1 MHPGG
6 DAQGALPLDPARG
19 IMPLDPKLLYDIAP
33 SVAAS
38 PATLGAF
45 LYKAWAG
52 VPEYDAHLFE
62 VSLSTMFLFRRR
74 SNEQLERDVLRHDV
88 VLFGVEPPTNAH
100 SFGDVF
106 ESDEYFFEDGLT
118 RRSAKRSQ
126 AVQPPLERRGALSE
140 CRATPLI

>member
-1 MHPGG
+1 
-6 DAQGALPLDPARG
+6 
-19 IMPLDPKLLYDIAP
+19 MPLDPKLLYNITP
-33 SVAAS
+33 SIAAS

-88 VLFGVEPPTNAH
+88 ISFGVEP
-100 SFGDVF
+100 
-106 ESDEYFFEDGLT
+106 LT
-118 RRSAKRSQ
+118 KRSQ
-126 AVQPPLERRGALSE
+126 GVSPLERRGDQVSAE
-140 CRATPLI
+140 GWTGVRQQCAI